1 METLPL
7 LFRIW
12 IGVCYSRSE
21 AVIRGAISSPDD
33 PSRPKQDD
41 VGSIVRRWVKKS
53 GLSAPTIA
61 RRAGVSTSTLHRVQH
76 NQVDP
81 SVGTLREIA
90 VACGHHLALATRP
103 LADPAAAARFL
114 LEDGYEPSLPDVEL
128 WVERLSRQAG
138 DDPVQI
144 VETAG
149 RASAPLHRHTSKLY
163 ASPIE
168 VGRVASAGEAS
179 GGSWALSGMA
189 GLKLPGLWE
198 RLPTPTI
205 VWCEDVRRVEQLLA
219 DADLIRATRPE
230 RTTLA
235 LVEADPALF
244 THSFEQDRVQ
254 YAAPIQ
260 IVLDSFSIGGV
271 IGDIARREAQT
282 W

>member
-1 METLPL
+1 ME
-7 LFRIW
+7 
-12 IGVCYSRSE
+12 SESE
-21 AVIRGAISSPDD
+21 AVIRGASSSPDD

-41 VGSIVRRWVKKS
+41 VGSTVRRWVQKS

-61 RRAGVSTSTLHRVQH
+61 RCAGVSISTLHRVQH

-90 VACGHHLALATRP
+90 AACGQHLALATRR
-103 LADPAAAARFL
+103 LADPAAAAAARFL
-114 LEDGYEPSLPDVEL
+114 LEDGYEPSLPDLEL
-128 WVERLSRQAG
+128 WVERLTRQAG

-149 RASAPLHRHTSKLY
+149 RASGPLHRHTSRLY

-189 GLKLPGLWE
+189 GLTLPGLWE

-205 VWCEDVRRVEQLLA
+205 LWCEDVRRVEQLLA
-219 DADLIRATRPE
+219 DADLTRAARPE

-235 LVEADPALF
+235 VVEADPALF
-244 THSFEQDRVQ
+244 THSFEQDRIQ

-271 IGDIARREAQT
+271 ISDIARSEAQS

>member
-1 METLPL
+1 MVPSVE
-7 LFRIW
+7 
-12 IGVCYSRSE
+12 SRSE
-21 AVIRGAISSPDD
+21 AVIGGASSPSDD
-33 PSRPKQDD
+33 SSRLKHDD
-41 VGSIVRRWVKKS
+41 VGSTVRGWVQKS
-53 GLSAPTIA
+53 GLSAPTIS
-61 RRAGVSTSTLHRVQH
+61 RRAGVSMSTLHRVQH

-90 VACGHHLALATRP
+90 AACGQHLALATRP
-103 LADPAAAARFL
+103 LADPVAAAAARLL
-114 LEDGYEPSLPDVEL
+114 LEDGYEPSFPDLEV
-128 WVERLSRQAG
+128 WVQRLTRQAG

-149 RASAPLHRHTSKLY
+149 RASAPLHRQTSTLY
-163 ASPIE
+163 SSPID
-168 VGRVASAGEAS
+168 VGRVASAGAAS

-189 GLKLPGLWE
+189 GLTLPGLWE

-205 VWCEDVRRVEQLLA
+205 LWCEDVRRVEQLLA
-219 DADLIRATRPE
+219 DADLTRTTRPE

-244 THSFEQDRVQ
+244 THSFEHERVR

-271 IGDIARREAQT
+271 ISDLARREAQS